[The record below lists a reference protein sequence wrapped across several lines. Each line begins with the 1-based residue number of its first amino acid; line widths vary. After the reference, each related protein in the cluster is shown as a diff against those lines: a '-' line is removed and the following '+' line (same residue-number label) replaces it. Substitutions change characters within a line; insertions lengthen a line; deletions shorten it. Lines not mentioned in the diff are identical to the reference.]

1 TKAITLLVDAA
12 PGSSND
18 MFARVIGK
26 RLDEALGQPIVI
38 ENKPSGGG
46 IIANSLIAKAAP
58 DGYTLVLLSTTF
70 TTVAATRSS
79 LPYDPIESFRP
90 VARLATGPMLV
101 TVAADSPYKTIDDL
115 VSAAKKEPKDR

>member
-1 TKAITLLVDAA
+1 MNVSLRILLGITAALLTPVTASAQEPTAAWPTKAITLLVDAA

-18 MFARVIGK
+18 TFARAIGQ
-26 RLDEALGQPIVI
+26 RLTEAVGQSVVI

-46 IIANSLIAKAAP
+46 IIANSMVAKAAP

-79 LPYDPIESFRP
+79 LPYDPIKSFKP
-90 VARLATGPMLV
+90 V
-101 TVAADSPYKTIDDL
+101 
-115 VSAAKKEPKDR
+115 